1 MAAAGTA
8 LPYKI
13 NTQHVI
19 AHPHNAYMPTR
30 YDIIHTTVYRYSK
43 PVTFGEHRV
52 MFRPR
57 DSHDLRVLATDL
69 QVSPEAI
76 VRMIQ
81 DPHSNSVA
89 LVQPIRPATE
99 LRLTCSFTIERAD
112 VSQDLSLLSASAEFL
127 PFAYS
132 LQDRLDLEHYLR
144 PHHDDPDGK
153 LIAWAHQFFRHDG
166 PTPTRDLL
174 ERMNQHINQH
184 FRYETRDEEG
194 TQTPL
199 QTLALNSGTCR
210 DYALLMMEATRRLG
224 VATRFVSGYLYDV
237 ALDANAVQANG
248 GGRGGEPTVGAGA
261 THAWLQA
268 YLPGAGW
275 VAYDPTNNL
284 LGGNQLIRVGVTRD
298 PAFAAPV
305 SGSWFGDADAY
316 LGLDASVTVTRRA
329 R

>member
-1 MAAAGTA
+1 
-8 LPYKI
+8 
-13 NTQHVI
+13 
-19 AHPHNAYMPTR
+19 MPIR
-30 YDIIHTTVYRYSK
+30 YDIVHTTVYRYRT

-99 LRLTCSFTIERAD
+99 LRLVCSFTIERAD
-112 VSQDLSLLSASAEFL
+112 VTQDLSLLSPSAEHL

-132 LQDRLDLEHYLR
+132 VQDRFDLEHYLR
-144 PHHDDPDGK
+144 PHHDDPEGK

-166 PTPTRDLL
+166 PTGTRDLL
-174 ERMNQHINQH
+174 ERMNQHINQN

-199 QTLALNSGTCR
+199 QTLALSSGSCR
-210 DYALLMMEATRRLG
+210 DYALLMMEAARRLG
-224 VATRFVSGYLYDV
+224 VATRFVSGYLYDA
-237 ALDANAVQANG
+237 ALDDN
-248 GGRGGEPTVGAGA
+248 TVVGSGDAITGAGA

-284 LGGNQLIRVGVTRD
+284 LGGSQLIRVAVARD

-305 SGSWFGDADAY
+305 SGSWFGERDAY
-316 LGLDASVTVTRRA
+316 ESLEATVQVKRRA
-329 R
+329 G

>member
-1 MAAAGTA
+1 
-8 LPYKI
+8 
-13 NTQHVI
+13 
-19 AHPHNAYMPTR
+19 MPIR
-30 YDIIHTTVYRYSK
+30 YDITHTTVYRYSK

-89 LVQPIRPATE
+89 LVQPIKPSLE
-99 LRLTCSFTIERAD
+99 LRLTASFTIERAD
-112 VSQDLSLLSASAEFL
+112 VTQDLSLLSPSAEFL

-166 PTPTRDLL
+166 PTGTRDLMG
-174 ERMNQHINQH
+174 RMNQHINQS

-199 QTLALNSGTCR
+199 QTLKLGSGSCR
-210 DYALLMMEATRRLG
+210 DYALLMMEAMRRLG
-224 VATRFVSGYLYDV
+224 VATRFVSGYLYDT
-237 ALDANAVQANG
+237 ALDINALGTDGAM
-248 GGRGGEPTVGAGA
+248 TGAGA

-284 LGGNQLIRVGVTRD
+284 LGGNQLIRVGVARD

-305 SGSWFGDADAY
+305 SGSWFGEADAY
-316 LGLDASVTVTRRA
+316 VGLEASVQVKRHA
-329 R
+329 G